1 MNEEQTKRR
10 QEWLDMLEACV
21 YHHTKEANKTAPV
34 ILMQSPSEDHIM
46 HKAFAMAVREAL
58 DLIIILPTIED
69 DDDDSM
75 PQHRVGPAG

>member
-46 HKAFAMAVREAL
+46 HKAFAMAVKEAL
-58 DLIIILPTIED
+58 DLITILPTID
-69 DDDDSM
+69 DDDDGM